1 MNRKKIIVG
10 YEVRNNKNNGI
21 RLCCLSLQEA
31 KDHCPF
37 GCAVWST
44 YRKVYGV
51 RLRFFWMHPFRKV
64 QYDKYSNVFNFFNLH
79 IGWDLMKRTVPLE
92 IVYEPKDEPASGE

>member
-1 MNRKKIIVG
+1 MNCKKIIVG

-21 RLCCLSLQEA
+21 RLCCLNLQEA

-37 GCAVWST
+37 GCAVWSL

-64 QYDKYSNVFNFFNLH
+64 QYCKCSNVFNFFNLH
-79 IGWDLMKRTVPLE
+79 IGWELMKRTVPHE
-92 IVYEPKDEPASGE
+92 IVYEPKDEPKNG